1 MTSVENKVLKAL
13 KCNKLNPE
21 ILGER
26 NWYNY
31 FIRVTELVWTRNNY
45 DGYQIDVYSDNS
57 KREHL
62 VTIKI

>member
-1 MTSVENKVLKAL
+1 MISLETKILKAI
-13 KCNKLNPE
+13 KSNKLNPE

-45 DGYQIDVYSDNS
+45 DGYLIEIYSDNT
-57 KREHL
+57 KTQHL
-62 VTIKI
+62 TTLKV

>member
-1 MTSVENKVLKAL
+1 MISLENKVLKAL
-13 KCNKLNPE
+13 KTNKLNPE

-45 DGYQIDVYSDNS
+45 DGYLIEVYTDNS
-57 KREHL
+57 KRDHL
-62 VTIKI
+62 ATVKI